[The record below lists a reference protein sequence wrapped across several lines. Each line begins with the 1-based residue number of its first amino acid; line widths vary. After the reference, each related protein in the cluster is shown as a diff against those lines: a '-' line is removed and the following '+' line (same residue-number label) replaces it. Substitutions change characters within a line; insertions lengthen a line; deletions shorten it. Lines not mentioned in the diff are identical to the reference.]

1 MRYSVEPRGRTYV
14 KYYEFLSFA
23 KNIGKYA
30 TKFAKN
36 MDNKY
41 SQKHL
46 DSAKKS
52 TTDAIK
58 IASKSAIQKITEA
71 TVYLAG
77 NKIPDR
83 VTSLSKK

>member
-14 KYYEFLSFA
+14 KCYEFLSFA

-52 TTDAIK
+52 TT
-58 IASKSAIQKITEA
+58 
-71 TVYLAG
+71 VYLAG